1 MQGTA
6 VHDQRAREPRA
17 DDANADESR
26 PDDLGGTEPG
36 THGTQGAAELRAW
49 RRHVVAFAWPTVV
62 FAGVIVV
69 AFATVVASAVVGAIP
84 LWLGFLLNTVVAY
97 AAFTPGH
104 EAAHWNIA
112 GRHSRFR
119 WLNEACGWIS
129 MAIMFDNFAVLRAAH
144 MQHHA
149 HTNDPEKDPDYF
161 VPDSSAFRVL
171 VRSFVLFSG
180 YLRDYVADTK
190 RKPNG
195 RRRRLGALC
204 FSGGLVAIAIGLGA
218 AGYLREV
225 LALWVL
231 PAPAAFL
238 ILALVFD
245 YLPHRPHRSVE
256 RYTNTKIILFPG
268 LNTLLLGQNYHLI
281 HHLYPAVPFY
291 RMGACFRDV
300 RSNLVAHGAPI
311 VDLTGAPAPR

>member
-1 MQGTA
+1 MHGTA
-6 VHDQRAREPRA
+6 AYDKRAQEARA
-17 DDANADESR
+17 DDPNANESS
-26 PDDLGGTEPG
+26 PAESGV
-36 THGTQGAAELRAW
+36 HAIQGSDELRAW
-49 RRHVVAFAWPTVV
+49 RRHVVAFAWPTVA
-62 FAGVIVV
+62 FAAVIVA
-69 AFATVVASAVVGAIP
+69 AFATVVASAVVGVIP

-112 GRHSRFR
+112 GRHSRYR
-119 WLNEACGWIS
+119 WLNEACGWVS

-161 VPDSSAFRVL
+161 VPDASTFRVL
-171 VRSFVLFSG
+171 IRSFVLFSG

-195 RRRRLGALC
+195 RRRRFGALG

-300 RSNLVAHGAPI
+300 RGALVAHGAPI
-311 VDLTGAPAPR
+311 VDLTR

>member
-1 MQGTA
+1 MQGATTYDTRAEEGRAIDPTA
-6 VHDQRAREPRA
+6 G
-17 DDANADESR
+17 ESEA
-26 PDDLGGTEPG
+26 L
-36 THGTQGAAELRAW
+36 AAQTSDELRAW
-49 RRHVVAFAWPTVV
+49 RHHLVAFAWPTVA
-62 FAGVIVV
+62 FAVVILA
-69 AFATVVASAVVGAIP
+69 AFATVVAVALAGAIP
-84 LWLGFLLNTVVAY
+84 LWLGFLLNAVVAY

-112 GRHSRFR
+112 GRHSRLR

-161 VPDSSAFRVL
+161 VPDSGAIRVL
-171 VRSFVLFSG
+171 LRSFVLFSG
-180 YLRDYVADTK
+180 YFRSYLADTK
-190 RKPNG
+190 RKSNG
-195 RRRRLGALC
+195 RRRRLGALA
-204 FSGGLVAIAIGLGA
+204 FSGSLFAIAIGLSA

-245 YLPHRPHRSVE
+245 YLPHRPHRSVD

-291 RMGACFRDV
+291 RMGACFREI
-300 RSNLVAHGAPI
+300 RQGLAARGAPI
-311 VDLTGAPAPR
+311 IDLRG